1 MHTIGIVP
9 CNDNLMIEFAQ
20 LMGLQETV
28 IFKSYSQWEE
38 IYQIDEKLQTKV

>member
-28 IFKSYSQWEE
+28 ISNLIVQEEE
-38 IYQIDEKLQTKV
+38 IDDNNDNKK